1 MSATPRSGVTLTEVL
16 VAAVL
21 LAVGV
26 GGCLGALSTALRLR
40 NGASLRE
47 GMAAAAHDR
56 LTWFE
61 AAGCTAGDT
70 VIEIASTAGTSE
82 SWRTEHESGAVR
94 LTGTSRGARGG
105 ISFTLSIETRRVC
118 E

>member
-1 MSATPRSGVTLTEVL
+1 MSRAGVSLTEVL

-26 GGCLGALSTALRLR
+26 GGCLAALSTALRLR
-40 NGASLRE
+40 TGASARE
-47 GMAAAAHDR
+47 TIAAVAHDR

-61 AAGCTAGDT
+61 GAGCAVGDT
-70 VIEIASTAGTSE
+70 LIESPAGTDAQE
-82 SWRTEHESGAVR
+82 AWRVEREPGAVH
-94 LTGTSRGARGG
+94 LTGTARGSRAG
-105 ISFTLSIETRRVC
+105 ISFGVALDTRQAC